1 MDLAN
6 HGEQYSELLQAQVHA
21 WNHILNFI
29 NSMSLKCAVDL
40 DIPDIIHNHGYPMT
54 VFELTVALQINAK
67 KAPYIQRLMCILV
80 HSGFF
85 TRQQLGENNQDDGF
99 SLTSASRLFLKNEP
113 MSVNPFMN
121 ATLDPMLTK
130 PWYRLASWFQNDDI
144 NPFYTQHGTTFWGCA
159 NCDPNL
165 NHFFNNGIRSD
176 SQLVG
181 KVLVDN
187 KHRKVFEGLNSLVD
201 IGGGTG
207 TLAKAIA
214 DAFPHM
220 DCTVFDLPHVVA
232 GLEGIKNLK
241 FVGGDMFEAIPPADA
256 FLLKWILHDWSDEE
270 CVKIL
275 NRCKEAIKKNG
286 KGGKV
291 IIIDM
296 VRMNEGDKESI
307 ETQLCFD
314 MMMMVLVTGK
324 ERNEEEW
331 AKLFFEVGFNGYKI
345 LPILGVRSLIEVYP

>member
-1 MDLAN
+1 
-6 HGEQYSELLQAQVHA
+6 
-21 WNHILNFI
+21 
-29 NSMSLKCAVDL
+29 MSLKCAVDL
-40 DIPDIIHNHGYPMT
+40 GIPDIIHSHGYPMT
-54 VFELTVALQINAK
+54 VSELIVALQINAQ
-67 KAPYIQRLMCILV
+67 KAPCIQRLMCILV

-85 TRQQLGENNQDDGF
+85 TRQQLGENNQDDGY
-99 SLTSASRLFLKNEP
+99 SLTIASRLFLKNEP
-113 MSVNPFMN
+113 MSVTPFMN
-121 ATLDPMLTK
+121 AMLDPMLTK
-130 PWYRLASWFQNDDI
+130 PWYRLASWFQNDDV
-144 NPFYTQHGTTFWGCA
+144 NPFYTQHGTTLWGCA
-159 NCDPNL
+159 NHDPNL
-165 NHFFNNGIRSD
+165 NHSFNNGMGSD

-181 KVLVDN
+181 KVLVNN
-187 KHRKVFEGLNSLVD
+187 KNRKVFEGLNSLVD

-214 DAFPHM
+214 DAFPHL

-232 GLEGIKNLK
+232 GLEDIKNLK

-256 FLLKWILHDWSDEE
+256 LLLKWILHDWSDEE
-270 CVKIL
+270 CVKML

-307 ETQLCFD
+307 ETQLFFD

-331 AKLFFEVGFNGYKI
+331 AKLFFEAGFNGYKI

>member
-6 HGEQYSELLQAQVHA
+6 CGEQYSELLQAQVHA

-40 DIPDIIHNHGYPMT
+40 GIPDVIHSHSYPMT
-54 VFELTVALQINAK
+54 ITELIAALQINAK
-67 KAPYIQRLMCILV
+67 KAPCIQRLMCILV

-85 TRQQLGENNQDDGF
+85 TCQKLRKNNQEDGY

-113 MSVNPFMN
+113 TSVTPIMN
-121 ATLDPMLTK
+121 LLLDPMLTK
-130 PWYRLASWFQNDDI
+130 PWYHLASWLQNDDI

-159 NCDPNL
+159 SSNPKL
-165 NHFFNNGIRSD
+165 NHFFNNGMASD

-181 KVLVDN
+181 KVLVDD
-187 KHRKVFEGLNSLVD
+187 KHRKVFEGLSSLVD

-214 DAFPHM
+214 DAFPHL

-232 GLEGIKNLK
+232 NLEGMKNLK
-241 FVGGDMFEAIPPADA
+241 FVGGDMFEAIPPADTL
-256 FLLKWILHDWSDEE
+256 LLKWILHDWSDED

-275 NRCKEAIKKNG
+275 NHCKEAIMKNG

-296 VRMNEGDKESI
+296 VKMNERDQESI
-307 ETQLCFD
+307 KTQLFFD
-314 MMMMVLVTGK
+314 MMMMVLLTGR
-324 ERNEEEW
+324 ERTEEEW
-331 AKLFFEVGFNGYKI
+331 AKLFFDAGFSGYKI

>member
-1 MDLAN
+1 MTIT
-6 HGEQYSELLQAQVHA
+6 EL
-21 WNHILNFI
+21 I
-29 NSMSLKCAVDL
+29 
-40 DIPDIIHNHGYPMT
+40 T
-54 VFELTVALQINAK
+54 ALQINAK

-85 TRQQLGENNQDDGF
+85 TRLKLRKNNQEDGY

-113 MSVNPFMN
+113 TSVTPFMN
-121 ATLDPMLTK
+121 IMLDPMLTK
-130 PWYRLASWFQNDDI
+130 PWYHLASWLQNDDI

-159 NCDPNL
+159 SCDPKLNL
-165 NHFFNNGIRSD
+165 FFNNGMASD

-181 KVLVDN
+181 KVLVDD
-187 KHRKVFEGLNSLVD
+187 KHRKVFEGLSSLVD

-207 TLAKAIA
+207 TLTKAIA
-214 DAFPHM
+214 EAFPHL

-232 GLEGIKNLK
+232 SLEGMKNLK
-241 FVGGDMFEAIPPADA
+241 FVGGDMFEAIPPADTL
-256 FLLKWILHDWSDEE
+256 LLKSILHDWSDEE

-275 NRCKEAIKKNG
+275 NHCKEAIKKNG

-296 VRMNEGDKESI
+296 VKMDEGDQELI
-307 ETQLCFD
+307 ETQLFFD
-314 MMMMVLVTGK
+314 MMMMVLLTGK
-324 ERNEEEW
+324 ERNEKEW
-331 AKLFFEVGFNGYKI
+331 AKLFFEAGFSGYKI